1 MINDNLGGYYMK
13 HTAKVKKIGDCVQF
27 SYRKNPSLQLTGY
40 VVRVLTNTIVV
51 EVSDMMEEELI
62 DARQVVVKH
71 GRYHKIARK
80 QVKSK
85 VS

>member
-1 MINDNLGGYYMK
+1 MFITFDEIYTFYK
-13 HTAKVKKIGDCVQF
+13 AQ
-27 SYRKNPSLQLTGY
+27 YRR
-40 VVRVLTNTIVV
+40 VVSVLINTIVV
-51 EVSDMMEEELI
+51 DVSDMMEEELI
-62 DARQVVVKH
+62 DARQVVKH

>member
-1 MINDNLGGYYMK
+1 MAG
-13 HTAKVKKIGDCVQF
+13 
-27 SYRKNPSLQLTGY
+27 SSP
-40 VVRVLTNTIVV
+40 NTIVV

-62 DARQVVVKH
+62 DARQVVKH

>member
-1 MINDNLGGYYMK
+1 MINYNLGGYYME
-13 HTAKVKKIGDCVQF
+13 HTAKVKIGDCVQF
-27 SYRKNPSLQLTGY
+27 FYRKNPSLQLTGY

-62 DARQVVVKH
+62 DARQVVKH
-71 GRYHKIARK
+71 GRYRKVSRK
-80 QVKSK
+80 QVKNK

>member
-1 MINDNLGGYYMK
+1 MINYNLGGYYMK
-13 HTAKVKKIGDCVQF
+13 HTAKVKIGDCVQF
-27 SYRKNPSLQLTGY
+27 SYRKNPCLQLTGY

-62 DARQVVVKH
+62 DARQVVKH